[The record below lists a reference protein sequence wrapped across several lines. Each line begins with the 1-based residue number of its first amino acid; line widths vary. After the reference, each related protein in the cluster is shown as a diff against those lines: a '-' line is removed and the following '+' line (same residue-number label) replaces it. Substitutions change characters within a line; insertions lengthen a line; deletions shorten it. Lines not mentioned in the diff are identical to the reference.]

1 MKKLIYA
8 FIIISA
14 VLFVSGHAFAQ
25 ENQINDLVNTAV
37 EKAETAVANAVAE
50 TVADKVSSVVAS
62 ETASATSV
70 APIAEEEISKI
81 KFKTADDKTEAL
93 VVKNHSDHQTIEMNF
108 GGVSCVMKA
117 RMNKENVRKYKELSG
132 NDEKVLV
139 AEVKLKEDSGFKLVD
154 ENNKLLWKV
163 KISNGKAKISDN
175 EENKNPFVI
184 KKKADKIKVLDKNEK
199 EIAKI
204 KFYSDNG
211 KLKLKNAKEEEMYI
225 SKDFTKLNGAIGV
238 LAFEEIPAK
247 LRAVIAAEL
256 INYGF

>member
-1 MKKLIYA
+1 MKKLIYV

-37 EKAETAVANAVAE
+37 EKAEAAVTGTVAEAVADRIPTA
-50 TVADKVSSVVAS
+50 TAS
-62 ETASATSV
+62 ETATSV
-70 APIAEEEISKI
+70 ASVTEEEISKI

-117 RMNKENVRKYKELSG
+117 RINKENVRKYKELSG
-132 NDEKVLV
+132 NDEKVLI

-184 KKKADKIKVLDKNEK
+184 KKKADKIKVLDRNEK

-211 KLKLKNAKEEEMYI
+211 KLKLKNAREEEMYI

-238 LAFEEIPAK
+238 LAFEEIPAR

-256 INYGF
+256 INSGF